1 MKKLMICIAVV
12 GLVGL
17 TACTSDSPTPSPA
30 PTVVPDEWSVATL
43 TVSDPAPVVG
53 AYVQIEALIFN
64 NGTQAADGTTVQ
76 FTASGGTFENGSTS
90 TTADTQSGRARV
102 LYTASVPGNFT
113 VRAEVEGVAKSISIP
128 FNSNGSNGLE
138 IYQPL
143 VPNIG
148 AFDGD
153 ETVIL
158 RGKGIMGPVDVT
170 FNVQGQDYAAI
181 VTNVSESDPLS
192 APGEITISTPYIS
205 AADRNQNQVANVTV
219 VGGVGTA
226 SQQTV
231 NLPSAFTFLAETGGV
246 GDPLIYVL
254 DPNYGG
260 SAGGDQITVF
270 GHDLN
275 NATRFEFIFQGRT
288 LTAEILS
295 VSDDGQQMLVTT
307 PRFSATPLTGNE
319 LADAKV
325 FTPIGEYTLPQ
336 AFIVLADD
344 PDPVM
349 NSLSPIA
356 GPLDGGTL
364 VTIMGSG
371 FKIPVQVRFG
381 NLTATDVN
389 LIDDQTPADNDIIT
403 CVAPDYSQQNE
414 VPPVTVD
421 VQVTNMASGKI
432 SNTLQY
438 TYGDNLFISGNSPTE
453 GMPGDVVLI
462 YGSGFEDPLQV
473 VFTGGGTLEFEVQ
486 SVSGT
491 EIAARIPLDVPPECN
506 DRTGNF
512 RVRLIESN
520 QIIEGGN
527 FTLLGNTPTVVS
539 VDPVFVRSFNNG
551 DDVDPDDITIFG
563 SDFGENV
570 LVKINDY
577 VMSPSSVDVVNDSTI
592 EVEGIPAP
600 NEFGLQYDT
609 SPCTTNDGDP
619 GLRRTPSPVRVTVQN
634 QPGNCSSTLD
644 GALIYEPE
652 DTTCV
657 PYAIWGIQPGDLDFG
672 QVIVGDP
679 PTMLSFSI
687 FNDGGADLMW
697 TAEVSGTDPVNF
709 WIDGG
714 PSGMVPANSNV
725 IRDVVFNPTAEQVF
739 SAVITI
745 FATDPDADPASVSF
759 NVQGEGI
766 PAP

>member
-1 MKKLMICIAVV
+1 MKKLIVCIAVL
-12 GLVGL
+12 GLLGL
-17 TACTSDSPTPSPA
+17 TACTGDSPTPSPA
-30 PTVVPDEWSVATL
+30 PTVVPDEWAIATL
-43 TVSDPAPVVG
+43 TVSDAAPVIG
-53 AYVQIEALIFN
+53 AYVQVEALVLN
-64 NGTQAADGTTVQ
+64 NGSQADDGTTVQ
-76 FTASGGTFENGSTS
+76 FTASGGTFENGSTT

-102 LYTASVPGNFT
+102 LFTASEPGNYS
-113 VRAEVEGVAKSISIP
+113 VRAEVEGVARSISIP
-128 FNSNGSNGLE
+128 FNSNGSDGLE

-143 VPNIG
+143 IPNIG
-148 AFDGD
+148 AFDGG

-158 RGKGIMGPVDVT
+158 RGKGIVGPVDVT
-170 FNVQGQDYAAI
+170 FNVEGQDYSAI
-181 VTNVSESDPLS
+181 VTSVSPSDPLS
-192 APGEITISTPYIS
+192 APGEITITTPYIS
-205 AADRNQNQVANVTV
+205 AADRNQNQTANVTV

-246 GDPLIYVL
+246 GDPIIYVL

-270 GHDLN
+270 GNDLN
-275 NATRFEFIFQGRT
+275 NATRFEFVFQGRT

-295 VSDDGQQMLVTT
+295 VSEDGQQMLITT
-307 PRFSATPLTGNE
+307 PRFSTTPITTNE

-325 FTPIGEYTLPQ
+325 FTPIGEYTLQQ

-344 PDPVM
+344 PDPVL

-364 VTIMGSG
+364 VTLMGSG
-371 FKIPVQVRFG
+371 FKIPVQVKFG

-403 CVAPDYSQQNE
+403 CLSPDYSQQNE
-414 VPPVTVD
+414 EPPVTVE
-421 VQVTNMASGKI
+421 VQVTNMTSGKS
-432 SNTLQY
+432 SNTLQFR
-438 TYGDNLFISGNSPTE
+438 YGDNLYVSGNSPTE
-453 GMPGDVVLI
+453 GRPGDIVLI

-473 VFTGGGTLEFEVQ
+473 FWGSSEVEVQ

-491 EIAARIPLDVPPECN
+491 EIAVRIPLDVPPDCN
-506 DRTGNF
+506 DRDAPF
-512 RVRLIESN
+512 RVLLIESN
-520 QIIEGGN
+520 REQTGGN
-527 FTLLGNTPTVVS
+527 FTLLGNSPTVVS

-563 SDFGENV
+563 SNFSENL
-570 LVKINDY
+570 LVKINEY
-577 VMSPSSVDVVNDSTI
+577 VMSPSSVDVINESTI
-592 EVEGIPAP
+592 EVDGIPAP

-652 DTTCV
+652 DTTCE
-657 PYAIWGIQPGDLDFG
+657 PYAIWGVQPGDLDFG

-679 PTMLSFSI
+679 PVMLSFSI

-725 IRDVVFNPTAEQVF
+725 IRDVVFNATAEQVF

-745 FATDPDADPASVSF
+745 FASDPDADPASVSF